1 MHASGTFFIV
11 PRYRLTIAY
20 DGTLFHG
27 WQKQQPPAQTPFSRS
42 RHLLDP
48 HPVAAE
54 APSDEGERLTLR
66 TVQEV
71 VERAVSQLYARR
83 INVSGASRTDA
94 GVHAR
99 FQTASFIVPDDSGG
113 PPPDRLAV
121 ALNALLPED
130 VVVHAA
136 HVVHDRF
143 DPCFDCVAKGYRY
156 SLHVSRERPLWDR
169 LTVFHHWHR
178 LDLARMNEAA
188 ALFPGT
194 RDFGA
199 FVALGHGRPNTT
211 RTIIHCRAEQ
221 PAPDAGNRIT
231 IDVAADGF
239 LWNMVRIIA
248 GTIVDAGRGRMTAAD
263 IQHALN
269 TGDRTL
275 AGPTLPPHGLC
286 LQWAY
291 YLDDPPSAIP
301 PGVNIPR
308 ELIDRAEASRARRR
322 AGAAPPDEPDAE

>member
-1 MHASGTFFIV
+1 MHASGTFFPV

-20 DGTLFHG
+20 DGSLFHG

-48 HPVAAE
+48 HPVAADS
-54 APSDEGERLTLR
+54 PSDEGERLTLR

-71 VERAVSQLYARR
+71 VERAASQLYARR
-83 INVSGASRTDA
+83 INVTGASRTDA

-99 FQTASFIVPDDSGG
+99 FQTASFIVPDDAGG

-136 HVVHDRF
+136 QVVHDRF

-169 LTVFHHWHR
+169 PYVYHHWHH
-178 LDLARMNEAA
+178 LNLALMNDAA
-188 ALFPGT
+188 ALFTGT

-199 FVALGHGRPNTT
+199 FVALGHGRPSTM

-221 PAPDAGNRIT
+221 PAPDRFT

-248 GTIVDAGRGRMTAAD
+248 GTIVDAGRGRMTPAD
-263 IQHALN
+263 IQRALD

-301 PGVNIPR
+301 PGVTIPR
-308 ELIDRAEASRARRR
+308 ELIERAEASRARRR
-322 AGAAPPDEPDAE
+322 AAPIAESPAPDSSDE